1 MMSNSSRW
9 RQKRGEGVES
19 AIPAHLTLE
28 RVHPPR
34 KSTSFRPPYPSFSAR
49 FDSAVE
55 QVVMA
60 YLGVRYATPQP
71 PTVVTIALAELLA
84 SARVDGPGHRNQAR
98 YLDEAG
104 YHNILYWTDP
114 EDFNRG
120 RDHHESWTGPQHTSA
135 EAGFFSEVLQ
145 PTTRRFETLFS
156 SDRTDGVSVV
166 PEKLSG

>member
-1 MMSNSSRW
+1 M
-9 RQKRGEGVES
+9 ES
-19 AIPAHLTLE
+19 AIPAPLTVE

-49 FDSAVE
+49 FDPAVE

-60 YLGVRYATPQP
+60 YLGVQYATPEP
-71 PTVVTIALAELLA
+71 PAVVTIALAELLA
-84 SARVDGPGHRNQAR
+84 SAHGVDDPDHRDQAR

-104 YHNILYWTDP
+104 YHNILNILYWTDP
-114 EDFNRG
+114 EDFDRW
-120 RDHHESWTGPQHTSA
+120 RDHHESWTGPQHRSA

-156 SDRTDGVSVV
+156 SDRTDGVSVA
-166 PEKLSG
+166 